1 MTLSHMVNVDEE
13 ALICDLAETYH
24 IFDYRSL
31 PLLTVGIFACGL
43 REDSRIMMKLSGTEV
58 SLNSMLLSIIA
69 DNTSCIAW
77 LNSTD
82 GYKGINRPK
91 SIVKALSESESKK
104 GNDIRCFRTGK
115 DFTDEW
121 NRIAGGD
128 DNV

>member
-1 MTLSHMVNVDEE
+1 MINVDEE

-43 REDSRIMMKLSGTEV
+43 REDSRIMMKLSGTKV
-58 SLNSMLLSIIA
+58 SLNSMLLSTIA

-77 LNSTD
+77 LNSSD

-91 SIVKALSESESKK
+91 SIVKALSEGESKK

-121 NRIAGGD
+121 NRIAGGY